1 MAALK
6 YWLWLTTAPA
16 LSNRAKLLLLEH
28 FSSPEDVYYAQ
39 PDQLCLVEGIT
50 RQQAESLSD
59 KSLARAEKVLADCA
73 RDGQFIVTMDDA
85 AYPARLRDMYDPPVL
100 LYGKG
105 SMPLFDEEAA
115 VAVVGTRKCSPY
127 GTRAASQLGYE
138 LARQGGLVISGLAK
152 GIDGAAHQGALRA
165 GGFTAAVL
173 GGGADVIYPPENRR
187 LYEDIAAT
195 GVLLSEYPP
204 GTEPRGGHFPV
215 RNRIISGLSLAVVVV
230 EAPEKSGALITANTA
245 LEQEMRGMAALK
257 YWLWL
262 TTAPALSNRA
272 KLLLL
277 EHFSSPEDVYYA
289 QPDQLCLVEGITRQQ
304 AESLS
309 DKSLA
314 RAEKV
319 LADCARDGQFIVTM
333 DDAAYPARLRD
344 MYDPPVLLY
353 GKGSMPLFDEEAAVA
368 VVGTRKCSPYG
379 TRAASQLGYEL
390 ARQGGLV
397 ISGLAKGIDGAA
409 HQGALRAGGF
419 TAAVLGGGAD
429 VIYPPENRRL
439 YEDIAATGVLLSEYP
454 PGTEPRGGHFPV
466 RNRIISGLS
475 LAVVVVEAPEKSG
488 ALITANTALEQ
499 GRDVF
504 AVPGPINAASSR
516 GCNQLIRDGAGLVME
531 AWDVL
536 GTYQQR
542 FPQKLRPIRAVLPET
557 PGSAEAEPASA
568 SAQPVRQPE
577 KAPALPILNM
587 AREGAALTDDQQRIL
602 RMLPTDRPLLADEAA
617 VATDLPVRR
626 VLSALTMLEIDGY
639 VCRQGAGSFLR
650 TVELKEE

>member
-6 YWLWLTTAPA
+6 YWLWLTTAP
-16 LSNRAKLLLLEH
+16 
-28 FSSPEDVYYAQ
+28 
-39 PDQLCLVEGIT
+39 
-50 RQQAESLSD
+50 
-59 KSLARAEKVLADCA
+59 
-73 RDGQFIVTMDDA
+73 M
-85 AYPARLRDMYDPPVL
+85 
-100 LYGKG
+100 
-105 SMPLFDEEAA
+105 
-115 VAVVGTRKCSPY
+115 
-127 GTRAASQLGYE
+127 
-138 LARQGGLVISGLAK
+138 
-152 GIDGAAHQGALRA
+152 
-165 GGFTAAVL
+165 
-173 GGGADVIYPPENRR
+173 
-187 LYEDIAAT
+187 
-195 GVLLSEYPP
+195 
-204 GTEPRGGHFPV
+204 
-215 RNRIISGLSLAVVVV
+215 
-230 EAPEKSGALITANTA
+230 
-245 LEQEMRGMAALK
+245 
-257 YWLWL
+257 
-262 TTAPALSNRA
+262 LSNRA

-499 GRDVF
+499 GREVF
-504 AVPGPINAASSR
+504 AVPGPFDAPMSR
-516 GCNQLIRDGAGLVME
+516 GTNALIREGAGLVCE

-536 GTYQQR
+536 SFYESR
-542 FPQKLRPIRAVLPET
+542 YPHKLRPLRAKLPPLPKGST
-557 PGSAEAEPASA
+557 PPEDEAAP
-568 SAQPVRQPE
+568 AQPAAPAAPS
-577 KAPALPILNM
+577 APALPVLDISHDP
-587 AREGAALTDDQQRIL
+587 AGLTDDQIAVLSVLQTDV
-602 RMLPTDRPLLADEAA
+602 PTLTDDAALL
-617 VATDLPVRR
+617 TDLPVRR
-626 VLSALTMLEIDGY
+626 VLSALTVLEIDGY
-639 VCRQGAGSFLR
+639 VSRQGTRSFLR
-650 TVELKEE
+650 TVELKKE